1 MCDSISNTKKI
12 KKPRCQVCNKKVG
25 LLGFT
30 CACSDKLYFCSSH
43 RLPENHNC
51 KFDHAGH
58 GKILLSNKLVK
69 VDGDKV
75 IKI

>member
-1 MCDSISNTKKI
+1 MSDSLNDKKKI

-30 CACSDKLYFCSSH
+30 CICSETSYFCSAH

-51 KFDHAGH
+51 SFDHTSQGRN
-58 GKILLSNKLVK
+58 LLANKLVK
-69 VDGDKV
+69 VDNEKI